1 VIYLDSGAVV
11 KLVRQEEHS
20 ADLVEWLNVRPDV
33 PLVSSVLAEL
43 EVARVLRRSA
53 PQALVAMSGT
63 FGRLFRVEVDATIRA
78 TAAAFTEPTLRTLD
92 AIHLATARVLV
103 NESGADLTAFV
114 TYDPR
119 LLASAQAAGMPTVSP
134 GRDRTAW
141 MAHAQPPPAGPGVG
155 AAARVGHEWEHTT
168 GWQLP
173 AG

>member
-11 KLVRQEEHS
+11 KLVRQEEYS

-53 PQALVAMSGT
+53 PQALVAVPGT
-63 FGRLFRVEVDATIRA
+63 IGRLFRVEVDATIRA
-78 TAAAFTEPTLRTLD
+78 VAAAFTEPTLRTLD

-103 NESGADLTAFV
+103 NESRADLTAFV

-119 LLASAQAAGMPTVSP
+119 LLASAQAAGLPAVSP

-141 MAHAQPPPAGPGVG
+141 MGQAPAAPPPAGV
-155 AAARVGHEWEHTT
+155 ASRVGHEWEHTT

-173 AG
+173 SG